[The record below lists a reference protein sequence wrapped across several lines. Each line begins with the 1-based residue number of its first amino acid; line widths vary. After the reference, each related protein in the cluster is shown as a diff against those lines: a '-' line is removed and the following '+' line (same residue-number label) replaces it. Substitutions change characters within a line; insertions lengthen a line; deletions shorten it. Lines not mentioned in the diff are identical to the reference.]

1 MDTWKILIGLN
12 TILVGVLLIVL
23 PLILVIGFIY
33 WLFF

>member
-12 TILVGVLLIVL
+12 TILVSILLIVL
-23 PLILVIGFIY
+23 PLILAIGFIY